1 MHHQPALDGLRGA
14 AWLLVFVGHADLVP
28 NIAFGPM
35 AMFVFFGLSGFL
47 ITGMIVSER
56 SATGTVSL
64 RRFFARRALRL
75 LPALVTFLVL
85 WLLVVAV
92 FGRHTWIGTVPGGSP
107 GRPESFALA
116 LQGVAAALTYV
127 TNWSGILGFFTG
139 YIPLGHLWSLSVEE
153 QIYLVWAPLL
163 IALLAW
169 RHRAALIA
177 AGGLGVLS
185 FAAVLTHLHGGQGG
199 VRVYMGTDT
208 RAGAF
213 LLGGAVALAWSR
225 GDLSFLSRRRI
236 GGSVAFLALLTL
248 ALATIGLEGR
258 QSSDV
263 YFATWTAASIAAA
276 TLIATLVERGADAA
290 GTVLSGKVIGYL
302 GRRSYALYL
311 WHYVWLTWFRGLGG
325 IGVLMAFAATLGSAE
340 ASWQLVEARFV
351 RHKTRFATAVAP
363 PTAGPAIDQHQLLT
377 A

>member
-1 MHHQPALDGLRGA
+1 M
-14 AWLLVFVGHADLVP
+14 P

-47 ITGMIVSER
+47 ITGLIVSER
-56 SATGTVSL
+56 SATGSVSL

-85 WLLVVAV
+85 WLIVVAV
-92 FGRHTWIGTVPGGSP
+92 FGSHPWIGTVPGGSP
-107 GRPESFALA
+107 GRPEPFGLA
-116 LQGVAAALTYV
+116 LQGVAAAVTYV
-127 TNWSGILGFFTG
+127 TNWSGILGIFTG

-177 AGGLGVLS
+177 AAGLGVLS
-185 FAAVLTHLHGGQGG
+185 FVAVLTHLHGGQGG
-199 VRVYMGTDT
+199 LRVYMGTDT

-225 GDLSFLSRRRI
+225 GDLSFLSHRRI
-236 GGSVAFLALLTL
+236 GGTVTFLALLTL
-248 ALATIGLEGR
+248 ALTTIGLEGR

-263 YFATWTAASIAAA
+263 YFAAWTAASFAAA
-276 TLIATLVERGADAA
+276 TLIATLVEGRAHTI
-290 GTVLSGKVIGYL
+290 GTLLSGKVIGYL

-311 WHYVWLTWFRGLGG
+311 WHYVWLTWFRDLGG
-325 IGVLMAFAATLGSAE
+325 IGVLVAFGATLASAE
-340 ASWQLVEARFV
+340 ASWRLVEARFL
-351 RHKTRFATAVAP
+351 RYKPRSTTAIDPPAAP
-363 PTAGPAIDQHQLLT
+363 PVIDQDRLVS